1 MGPLPFLL
9 QTAVVTRALFL
20 LPLEGKRKYARL
32 VEALQRDPRA
42 RTAFYRRFLLVW
54 WITSFIVTLSLFYAR
69 APRGSL
75 MLRPIQAGPAAWAVL
90 GLFLALL
97 IWPVW
102 RAREAGP
109 YRDAV
114 REQLARVPAL
124 LPGTRQERWLFV
136 AVALSAGFCEELVFR
151 GLIPEYFAMLVPAL
165 PWLGPAVSI
174 AGFGIAHWYQG
185 LRGVWISA
193 LLGAV
198 FYFAMAVSGSVFAA
212 MALHALNDLR
222 FLALVLVLGRPLP
235 DKREGSP

>member
-1 MGPLPFLL
+1 MGTLPFLL

-20 LPLEGKRKYARL
+20 LPFEGRRKYARL
-32 VEALQRDPRA
+32 VEAIARDPKA
-42 RTAFYRRFLLVW
+42 RVTFYRRFLLVW
-54 WITSFIVTLSLFYAR
+54 WLTSFIVTVSLVQAH

-75 MLRPIQAGPAAWAVL
+75 MLRPLQLGLSTWAVL
-90 GLFLALL
+90 GGFLAFLA
-97 IWPVW
+97 WPVW

-124 LPGTRQERWLFV
+124 LPGTRGERWLFC
-136 AVALSAGFCEELVFR
+136 AVSLTAGFCEELVFR
-151 GLIPEYFAMLVPAL
+151 GLIPEYFGLLVPAL
-165 PWLGPAVSI
+165 PWLGPAISI

-193 LLGAV
+193 FLGAV

-222 FLALVLVLGRPLP
+222 FLALVLVLARPP
-235 DKREGSP
+235 TDRREGSP